1 MCWWKMKG
9 IMDWDDYEDSF
20 KMVMFYLIL
29 LHLLEVESLYYQME
43 KVANEMLKQQK
54 NVWEK

>member
-1 MCWWKMKG
+1 MCQWKMKG

-29 LHLLEVESLYYQME
+29 LQLLEVESLYYQME